1 MTPIEDALRR
11 SIVGHVISI
20 ADWQRALLFL
30 GDRGNAP
37 HGDESFANYQFSGA
51 MNEEIWDILTYLF
64 VMRAN
69 DRSIFFPE
77 CCQSARVPHERFLAH
92 LNGLVEQGFVLCTP
106 DRSDSEDFTLQL
118 SPRGRE
124 IVEEAIWAADS
135 ERPGGILAASAWH
148 LPDEFIKNDIAR
160 SLNVSSSA
168 VERHLAN
175 FREKP
180 L

>member
-1 MTPIEDALRR
+1 MTPIEDAVWR
-11 SIVGHVISI
+11 SIAGHVISI

-30 GDRGNAP
+30 GDSGNAP
-37 HGDESFANYQFSGA
+37 NGDESFANYQFSGA
-51 MNEEIWDILTYLF
+51 MNEEIWDILAYLF

-77 CCQSARVPHERFLAH
+77 CCQSARVPRERFLAH

-106 DRSDSEDFTLQL
+106 
-118 SPRGRE
+118 
-124 IVEEAIWAADS
+124 DS

-175 FREKP
+175 FRE
-180 L
+180 

>member
-1 MTPIEDALRR
+1 MTPIEDAVRR
-11 SIVGHVISI
+11 SIAGHVISI
-20 ADWQRALLFL
+20 ADWQRALLVL

-51 MNEEIWDILTYLF
+51 MNEEIWDILAYLF

-77 CCQSARVPHERFLAH
+77 CCQSARVPRERFLAH
-92 LNGLVEQGFVLCTP
+92 LNGLVEQRFVLCTP
-106 DRSDSEDFTLQL
+106 DQSDSDDFTLQL

-135 ERPGGILAASAWH
+135 ERPGGILAASVWH
-148 LPDEFIKNDIAR
+148 LADEFIKNDIAR

-175 FREKP
+175 FRE
-180 L
+180 

>member
-1 MTPIEDALRR
+1 MTPIENAVRR
-11 SIVGHVISI
+11 SIAGHVISI
-20 ADWQRALLFL
+20 ADWQHALLVL
-30 GDRGNAP
+30 GDSGSAP
-37 HGDESFANYQFSGA
+37 HGDESVANYQFSGA
-51 MNEEIWDILTYLF
+51 MNEEVWDILAYLF
-64 VMRAN
+64 IMRAN
-69 DRSIFFPE
+69 ERSIVFPE
-77 CCQSARVPHERFLAH
+77 CCQASRVSRERFLEH
-92 LNGLVEQGFVLCTP
+92 LNGLFEQGLVLCTLE
-106 DRSDSEDFTLQL
+106 RSDSDDFTLQL

-135 ERPGGILAASAWH
+135 EKPGGILAASAWH

>member
-1 MTPIEDALRR
+1 
-11 SIVGHVISI
+11 
-20 ADWQRALLFL
+20 
-30 GDRGNAP
+30 
-37 HGDESFANYQFSGA
+37 
-51 MNEEIWDILTYLF
+51 
-64 VMRAN
+64 MRAN

-106 DRSDSEDFTLQL
+106 DQSDSDDFTLQL

-135 ERPGGILAASAWH
+135 ERPGGILAASVWH
-148 LPDEFIKNDIAR
+148 LADEFIKNDIAR

-175 FREKP
+175 FRE
-180 L
+180 

>member
-1 MTPIEDALRR
+1 MTPIEDAVRR
-11 SIVGHVISI
+11 SIAGHVISI

-30 GDRGNAP
+30 GDNGKAP
-37 HGDESFANYQFSGA
+37 HGGGQFANYQLSGA
-51 MNEEIWDILTYLF
+51 MNEEIWDILAYLF

-77 CCQSARVPHERFLAH
+77 CCQSARVPRERFLEH

-106 DRSDSEDFTLQL
+106 VRSDSDDFTLQL
-118 SPRGRE
+118 SPRGRK
-124 IVEEAIWAADS
+124 IVEEAIRSAGS
-135 ERPGGILAASAWH
+135 ERPGSILAAAARH
-148 LPDEFIKNDIAR
+148 LPDDFIKNDIAR